1 MEVQVDVTPET
12 DFQDVSATESQAPPI
27 QGEEEKPP
35 DGEKEPVKDESKKD
49 DGEPS
54 QAKEPDEVAKLKDE
68 FEKIKKDR
76 DALGYQLRRLS
87 DEHGRQVKF
96 LEEQLRQEREKV
108 RQREFGDDK
117 ERAISVIAH
126 LKETDP
132 DLYVREYQR
141 ILDHHHEK
149 RLAEEREAIKTNQM
163 VQTFNARRQAV
174 ESQMARDFPD
184 LTNDQS
190 ELFVETQKIIM
201 HRYTPEE
208 VAYLQCNTPQVFY
221 DIAAEAAA
229 RISLKKLQAEKA
241 NASREQRV
249 NAQGAVDGKKKAG
262 GDGSG
267 LTKEQQDFCRKNGF
281 DPKEYAKFVVG
292 AGRK

>member
-1 MEVQVDVTPET
+1 MEVQVEVTPET
-12 DFQDVSATESQAPPI
+12 DFSDVSVEESKAPPVVEEDAKPPV
-27 QGEEEKPP
+27 GEE
-35 DGEKEPVKDESKKD
+35 DPVKEEPKQEGD
-49 DGEPS
+49 EPS
-54 QAKEPDEVAKLKDE
+54 RAKEPDEVVKLRDE
-68 FEKIKKDR
+68 FEKLKKDR
-76 DALGYQLRRLS
+76 DALGYHLRRLS
-87 DEHGRQVKF
+87 DEQSRQVKF

-117 ERAISVIAH
+117 ERAITAIAH

-132 DLYVREYQR
+132 DLYVSEYQR

-174 ESQMARDFPD
+174 EAQMAKDFPD

-190 ELFVETQKIIM
+190 ELFIETQKTIM

-208 VAYLQCNTPQVFY
+208 VAYLQSNTPQVFY

-229 RISLKKLQAEKA
+229 RMSLKKLQAEKA

-249 NAQGAVDGKKKAG
+249 NAQGAVGGNKKAAS
-262 GDGSG
+262 DGLG
-267 LTKEQQDFCRKNGF
+267 LTREQIDFCRKNGF
-281 DPKEYAKFVVG
+281 DPKEYAKFVG
-292 AGRK
+292 TGRK